1 MRHKSTTVTHH
12 NGDVAGNR
20 QNFGSVNNLGLEL
33 GPRDVQDVGYDG
45 VHNKFGV
52 RAKFGAGEGGDA
64 IDEERGGTLHI
75 ANEELGQRRVNLEPV
90 AAVPVAAGLGQLGG
104 LVNDL
109 GGLLV
114 VPVEQRDAGG
124 LHEAVDLLAAAEL
137 GEGEDLVV
145 GLEGLVLGQGLGR
158 EPRHFEPCV
167 EDLHVTGVLLG
178 VLDLLLELLH
188 LGFVPALHGGKVGIR
203 KASRLAL
210 PTEGRHEVPVQA
222 GILHLLTAD
231 QLHHRLG
238 QVGGDARRLGTPG
251 VEGRV

>member
-20 QNFGSVNNLGLEL
+20 QNFGPVNNLGLEL

-104 LVNDL
+104 LVDDL
-109 GGLLV
+109 GGFLV
-114 VPVEQRDAGG
+114 VPVEQHDAGG

-158 EPRHFEPCV
+158 EPRHFEPRV

-178 VLDLLLELLH
+178 FLDLAHRIRTTTKCCLH
-188 LGFVPALHGGKVGIR
+188 DLVDVGLFRCGSLDGVDVVDLNLAGDKSTGCQDEAADECGSGDHG
-203 KASRLAL
+203 
-210 PTEGRHEVPVQA
+210 
-222 GILHLLTAD
+222 
-231 QLHHRLG
+231 
-238 QVGGDARRLGTPG
+238 
-251 VEGRV
+251 